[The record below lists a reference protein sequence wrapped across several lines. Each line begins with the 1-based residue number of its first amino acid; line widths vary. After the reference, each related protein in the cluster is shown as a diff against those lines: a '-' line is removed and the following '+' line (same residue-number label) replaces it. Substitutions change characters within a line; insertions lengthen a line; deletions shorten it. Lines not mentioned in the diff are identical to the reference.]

1 MRPTPILYLLTGIL
15 VCSAPDTSRK
25 TDPLAETAGEKIAA
39 NDSQTGNKTTTAT
52 NSPTNWNDLAQL
64 LSGHEGV
71 TTTSPAIL
79 RHRAYMKDFWA
90 RVKKENLEPIAAW
103 RAQTLPSSAR
113 GRNVLY
119 PLSGADFLNAY
130 AFYPDAKEYVLIA
143 LEPPG
148 TAPQLDKMTE
158 VQKEAG
164 LESVRS
170 AIGTLARNNYLQ
182 SRLMAH
188 GFGNPYIGGTLPA
201 FLIMLAGLGHTV
213 KNVEDVGIV
222 GGRIVSPPGNGRT
235 KGIRISYVDSK
246 DKEDK
251 TLIYLQMRLEQ
262 ATAEKTSAEGQY
274 LRSLGPRNMLLKSA
288 VYILHWD
295 SMKLVHD
302 VLMEQ
307 GNLIIQDDSGLP
319 YKSFQNGKWKERV
332 FGNYVRA
339 LPVGGIPDPPQQPD
353 LAERFKKSPEPLPF
367 AYGYGIL
374 RGKNQSNLMMF
385 ERK

>member
-1 MRPTPILYLLTGIL
+1 MRPTPIVYILTGIL

-39 NDSQTGNKTTTAT
+39 KEGQPGNKGTTG
-52 NSPTNWNDLAQL
+52 TNWNELAL
-64 LSGHEGV
+64 LLAGREGV
-71 TTTSPAIL
+71 SSTSPAIL
-79 RHRAYMKDFWA
+79 RHRALMKDFW
-90 RVKKENLEPIAAW
+90 VQVYKDNLEPIGTW
-103 RAQTLPSSAR
+103 RTANLPASSR

-148 TAPQLDKMTE
+148 TAPQLDTMSE

-164 LESVRS
+164 LSSVRT
-170 AIGTLARNNYLQ
+170 AIWTLAKQNYLM
-182 SRLMAH
+182 SRLMAS

-201 FLIMLAGLGHTV
+201 FLIMLGGLGHTV
-213 KNVEDVGIV
+213 KNVEEVGIV
-222 GGRIVSPPGNGRT
+222 GGKIVSPPGNSRT

-262 ATAEKTSAEGQY
+262 STAEQTSSEGQY

-302 VLMEQ
+302 VLMDQ
-307 GNLIIQDDSGLP
+307 GGLIIQDDSGLP

-353 LAERFKKSPEPLPF
+353 LAERFKRNPEPLPF
-367 AYGYGIL
+367 AYGYGVL